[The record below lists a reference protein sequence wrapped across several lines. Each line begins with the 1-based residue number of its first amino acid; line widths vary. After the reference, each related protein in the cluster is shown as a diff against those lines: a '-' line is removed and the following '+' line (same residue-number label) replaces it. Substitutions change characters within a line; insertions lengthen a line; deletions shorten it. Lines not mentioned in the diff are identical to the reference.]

1 MINTLLSIYKFDEE
15 KTLHSV
21 LGKEEERHML
31 HQMQALAQKQVVE
44 YSLTK
49 Q

>member
-1 MINTLLSIYKFDEE
+1 MINPFLSIYKIDEE